1 AKQLAVAMGVE
12 FIRFDMS
19 EYMEPHTVS
28 RLIGAPPGYVGFDQG
43 GLLTDAVVRTP
54 YAVLVLDEIEKA
66 HPNLFSILLQ
76 VMDHAALTDNNG
88 KKADFRNVIMIMT
101 TNAGARE
108 MSDASMGFGNNSG
121 EKGKGRG
128 AIERTFTPE
137 FRNRLDAWIA
147 FDPLSFET
155 TERVV
160 DKFID
165 ELRVQLRAKNV
176 TLELTEPA
184 RAWLAK
190 NGYDRAFGARP
201 MARLIHS
208 KIKEPLV
215 DAILFGKLQ
224 DGGNVV
230 VDAAADALT
239 LAV

>member
-1 AKQLAVAMGVE
+1 
-12 FIRFDMS
+12 
-19 EYMEPHTVS
+19 
-28 RLIGAPPGYVGFDQG
+28 
-43 GLLTDAVVRTP
+43 
-54 YAVLVLDEIEKA
+54 VLVLDEIEKA

-76 VMDHAALTDNNG
+76 VMDHATLTDNNG
-88 KKADFRNVIMIMT
+88 KKADFRNVVLIMT

-108 MSDASMGFGNNSG
+108 MSDASMGFGNSSG

-147 FDPLSFET
+147 FEPLSFET

-160 DKFID
+160 DKFIE

-176 TLELTEPA
+176 TLELTEPG

-190 NGYDRAFGARP
+190 NGYDRSFGARP
-201 MARLIHS
+201 MSRLIHS

-224 DGGNVV
+224 DGGAVV
-230 VDAAADALT
+230 VDASVDTLT
-239 LAV
+239 LAY

>member
-1 AKQLAVAMGVE
+1 
-12 FIRFDMS
+12 
-19 EYMEPHTVS
+19 
-28 RLIGAPPGYVGFDQG
+28 
-43 GLLTDAVVRTP
+43 
-54 YAVLVLDEIEKA
+54 
-66 HPNLFSILLQ
+66 
-76 VMDHAALTDNNG
+76 
-88 KKADFRNVIMIMT
+88 RNVILIMT

-121 EKGKGRG
+121 AKGKGRG

-147 FDPLSFET
+147 FEPLSFET

-208 KIKEPLV
+208 KTKEPLV
-215 DAILFGKLQ
+215 DAIVFDELHVGRSLRKSQRRSAFTYSIDRAFEEVIASCAESTRGDDIGTWIGPEIIAAYTEFHRAGDAHSVEVWSGDEL
-224 DGGNVV
+224 VV
-230 VDAAADALT
+230 GLYGVD
-239 LAV
+239 